1 MPLGVAV
8 REFPERFSQ
17 GGKTYL
23 ECVSSSW
30 WGITL
35 SEKGKP
41 GGATHITLNEKGKPG
56 GATHIT
62 LSEKGKPGGATF
74 IHCSLLPDCGSDVV
88 SCPVLLPLCLP
99 HRDGAL
105 ALAPSPA
112 CCVRLSNC

>member
-30 WGITL
+30 WG
-35 SEKGKP
+35 
-41 GGATHITLNEKGKPG
+41 
-56 GATHIT
+56 IT